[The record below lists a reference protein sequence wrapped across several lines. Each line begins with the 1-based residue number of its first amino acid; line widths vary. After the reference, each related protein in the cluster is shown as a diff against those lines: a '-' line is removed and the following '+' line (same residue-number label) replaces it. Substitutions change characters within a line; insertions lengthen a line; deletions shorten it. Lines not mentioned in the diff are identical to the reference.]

1 MKSKLNYIYK
11 KYNNI
16 KFSLLKNLNIR
27 KSKIQVIWNKIN
39 TPNKENKLGTKKQRS
54 KLNKNQRILFSNF
67 ELIKSIFPKYFSNS
81 SIKKISLISEF
92 NKNKLNLNYFQKFFS
107 KGDIK
112 NFLSYKFSKKTI
124 FSNIDY
130 KKYDEKFEKYLNFK
144 FSDVINKFKT
154 NKTLNK
160 TRNLELLVDF
170 LGIFYI
176 NNQLFFAHLQ
186 KKNKTNIVKDIV
198 QIDAPSDL
206 IGEYKIEKVPEFSRM
221 INDMINVFELNNP
234 PIILLL
240 SSSFFTTRSFSD
252 SELIVF
258 SDEDPV
264 ILSKS
269 PYLPD
274 NTLIQYKRVNGDKN
288 SSYHRVVYADKEII
302 DSWINGLSLTG
313 SDIATVTCSVLHQ
326 VENLSNK
333 SKKDLLIVC
342 DIEDF
347 ITNVYVLRNNCE
359 LFSERLPFGSSVYI
373 TDNESLNDQF
383 FSRLS
388 GSIKSIVSKNKY
400 KFNSEI
406 YVNGNGLDKMLSLN
420 NKISDGFIEIPHNK
434 YKLNPE
440 KISTFKKYK
449 SVLNSFSSAVDM
461 LTKKELDVMIN
472 KEESK
477 KKQIYRGQEYDQN
490 KKVSVKN
497 KNSNS
502 LTYRGKNYKS

>member
-1 MKSKLNYIYK
+1 MKSKLNYIYT
-11 KYNNI
+11 KYNVI
-16 KFSLLKNLNIR
+16 KYSLLKNLNSR
-27 KSKIQVIWNKIN
+27 KTKIKEIWNKIN
-39 TPNKENKLGTKKQRS
+39 TSNKVKELKPKKTKS
-54 KLNKNQRILFSNF
+54 KLNNKKILVQNF
-67 ELIKSIFPKYFSNS
+67 EFNKLSFPKYFSNFL
-81 SIKKISLISEF
+81 IKNIHLISEL
-92 NKNKLNLNYFQKFFS
+92 KNKQLNLNNLKKYFS
-107 KGDIK
+107 KNDIK
-112 NFLSYKFSKKTI
+112 NFLSNKFSKNSI
-124 FSNIDY
+124 FSKIDY

-144 FSDVINKFKT
+144 FSDFIKKLKT
-154 NKTLNK
+154 NKTLNN
-160 TRNLELLVDF
+160 TRNFELFVEF
-170 LGIFYI
+170 LGIFFI
-176 NNQLFFAHLQ
+176 NNELFFAHLQ

-198 QIDAPSDL
+198 KIDAPSDL

-264 ILSKS
+264 ILTKS

-274 NTLIQYKRVNGDKN
+274 KTLIQYKRVNGDKK

-313 SDIATVTCSVLHQ
+313 LEIATVTCPALHL
-326 VENLSNK
+326 VENLPNQSE
-333 SKKDLLIVC
+333 KDLLILC
-342 DIEDF
+342 DIEDH

-359 LFSERLPFGSSVYI
+359 LFSERIPFGSSVYI
-373 TDNESLNDQF
+373 TGKESLNDQF

-388 GSIKSIVSKNKY
+388 SSVKSITSKNKLEL
-400 KFNSEI
+400 NSKI

-420 NKISDGFIEIPHNK
+420 NKIMDGFFEIPQNK

-440 KISTFKKYK
+440 KNSTFKKYK
-449 SVLNSFSSAVDM
+449 SVLNSFSSAINI
-461 LTKKELDVMIN
+461 LTKKELDIKN
-472 KEESK
+472 KKEESNK
-477 KKQIYRGQEYDQN
+477 TQTYRGQKYEQN
-490 KKVSVKN
+490 KKVPENQKSSK
-497 KNSNS
+497 S

>member
-1 MKSKLNYIYK
+1 
-11 KYNNI
+11 
-16 KFSLLKNLNIR
+16 
-27 KSKIQVIWNKIN
+27 
-39 TPNKENKLGTKKQRS
+39 
-54 KLNKNQRILFSNF
+54 
-67 ELIKSIFPKYFSNS
+67 
-81 SIKKISLISEF
+81 
-92 NKNKLNLNYFQKFFS
+92 
-107 KGDIK
+107 
-112 NFLSYKFSKKTI
+112 
-124 FSNIDY
+124 
-130 KKYDEKFEKYLNFK
+130 
-144 FSDVINKFKT
+144 
-154 NKTLNK
+154 
-160 TRNLELLVDF
+160 
-170 LGIFYI
+170 
-176 NNQLFFAHLQ
+176 
-186 KKNKTNIVKDIV
+186 
-198 QIDAPSDL
+198 
-206 IGEYKIEKVPEFSRM
+206 M

-269 PYLPD
+269 PFLPD

-333 SKKDLLIVC
+333 SEKDLLIVC
-342 DIEDF
+342 DIEDY

-420 NKISDGFIEIPHNK
+420 NKISDGFIEIPQNK

-449 SVLNSFSSAVDM
+449 SVLNSFSSSVDM